1 MLYFETIKLNSF
13 EILFFM
19 MRVEFNYLQSMEY
32 TKRQLLICFQ
42 NFGAFQVIIN
52 KQINVDNYTLHVS
65 NEI

>member
-1 MLYFETIKLNSF
+1 
-13 EILFFM
+13 
-19 MRVEFNYLQSMEY
+19 MEY

-65 NEI
+65 NKIQLNGNEYVGQNSKIY